1 VCSANQDNAG
11 DKEELNTTRR
21 QRQTWY
27 VMDSGWKWSGCFS
40 ALTARPLGFCVRQLI
55 QQKSPNRQAGF
66 NVRYSGCLLFI
77 YVNTSNKFCNDNL
90 DNPFFS
96 RGWKLVVVMMKLTA
110 LPAFQLY

>member
-1 VCSANQDNAG
+1 VEVEWLFLCVNG
-11 DKEELNTTRR
+11 KTTG
-21 QRQTWY
+21 
-27 VMDSGWKWSGCFS
+27 VLFS
-40 ALTARPLGFCVRQLI
+40 PAHPAKIAKQ
-55 QQKSPNRQAGF
+55 QAGF

-90 DNPFFS
+90 DNPLFS